1 MSPVVDTVAAADLT
15 GPLPPMDVAGR
26 ADRVR
31 AVFDEP
37 GIDALLVTD
46 LSNVRYLTGFTGSAG
61 RLLVTPERMLLVTDG
76 RYAVQAPDQI
86 ADHGVAAEVAVR
98 TTPGPQ
104 DEVLAPAAGPVRL
117 GLEAAS
123 VTWADQR
130 RATRPPWT
138 AELVPTE
145 GLVEGPRQVKDAG
158 EIARL
163 ARASAIADAAL
174 AAIAPRLLDRRTET
188 EVGLALDT
196 EMRRLGAAGV
206 SFETIVASGPN
217 GARPHHRPGDR
228 TIVEGDLV
236 VIDFG
241 ALVDGYHSDMTRT
254 FMVGE
259 PSETQQRMYDVVMA
273 AQAAGVAAVRAGV
286 EASEIDRTCRDL
298 IAEAG
303 WGDAFGHGTGHGV
316 GLVIH
321 EDPRVSKASTAM
333 LSAGHVVTVE
343 PGVYLPDHGGVR
355 IEDTVVVTDEGC
367 STLTLAPKDPS
378 PAPA

>member
-1 MSPVVDTVAAADLT
+1 MQVAA
-15 GPLPPMDVAGR
+15 R
-26 ADRVR
+26 ADRLRSAMAAAEV
-31 AVFDEP
+31 E
-37 GIDALLVTD
+37 ALLVTD
-46 LSNVRYLTGFTGSAG
+46 LANVRYLTGFTGSAG
-61 RLLVTPERMLLVTDG
+61 RLLVTADRMLLVTDG
-76 RYAVQAPDQI
+76 RYAVQAPEQI
-86 ADHGVAAEVAVR
+86 AAAGVVAEVAIGSTV
-98 TTPGPQ
+98 GEQ
-104 DEVLAPAAGPVRL
+104 DATLAAAAGSVRL

-123 VTWADQR
+123 VSWADQR
-130 RATRPPWT
+130 RIGRAPW
-138 AELVPTE
+138 AADLVPTD
-145 GLVEGPRQVKDAG
+145 GLVEAPRRVKDAG

-174 AAIAPRLLDRRTET
+174 ATIAPLLLERRTET
-188 EVGLALDT
+188 EVGFALDT
-196 EMRRLGAAGV
+196 EMRRLGADGV
-206 SFETIVASGPN
+206 SFETIVAAGPN

-228 TIVEGDLV
+228 TIVDGDLV

-259 PSETQQRMYDVVMA
+259 PSPTQQRMYDVVLA

-286 EASEIDRTCRDL
+286 EAKEVDRTCRDL

-333 LSAGHVVTVE
+333 LATGHVVTVE

-367 STLTLAPKDPS
+367 SALTLAPKDPT